1 MQGLVLYPDGRYK
14 LEEVPK
20 PQIGRNPFAPNDV
33 LIEVAFCGICGSD
46 VHKWKDTDR
55 RGIKGPSR
63 AVVSGHEMSGTVIE
77 VGPKVT
83 DFKVGDRVVGEI
95 VTFYC
100 GKCINCRTGR
110 INICANMI
118 PADQRIHYISGGAF
132 AKYVVWPE
140 KHLHRL
146 PDSIGLKEAT
156 LIEPTAGS
164 FHSLVERMQLT
175 AGESLLILG
184 PGARGL
190 ILLQIARAVGASSV
204 MITGLS
210 RDEKSRLKL
219 AGELGAD
226 RTVNVE
232 KENLL
237 EIVKEMTGG
246 IGVDVVVE
254 NTGSPQAVEET
265 LDLVRPGGRILISG
279 GGIRGGITASLDTR
293 KIIVKELDIKGEISH
308 LWTSWRSAIQLVAQN
323 KVNLKPLISH
333 VFPLKDWEGAFDL
346 AASSAE
352 ALRVA
357 LIPD

>member
-1 MQGLVLYPDGRYK
+1 MQGLVLYPDGHYHLK
-14 LEEVPK
+14 EVPK
-20 PQIGRNPFAPNDV
+20 PEIGKNPFAPSDV

-46 VHKWKDTDR
+46 VHKWKDADR
-55 RGIKGPSR
+55 KGLKGPSK
-63 AVVSGHEMSGTVIE
+63 AVVSGHEMSGTVTD
-77 VGPKVT
+77 VGPAVT
-83 DFKVGDRVVGEI
+83 DFKPGDRVVGEI

-132 AKYVVWPE
+132 AKYAVWPE
-140 KHLHRL
+140 KHLHHL
-146 PDSIGLKEAT
+146 PDSIGLKEAV

-164 FHSLVERMQLT
+164 FHSLIERMGLQ

-190 ILLQIARAVGASSV
+190 ILLQIARAVGAFPV
-204 MITGLS
+204 IITGLT
-210 RDEKSRLKL
+210 RDEKARLSL
-219 AGELGAD
+219 ARELGAD
-226 RTVNVE
+226 AVVNVE
-232 KENLL
+232 RENLL
-237 EIVKEMTGG
+237 EIVKSMTGG
-246 IGVDVVVE
+246 IGADVVVE

-279 GGIRGGITASLDTR
+279 GGIRGGITACLDTR

-308 LWTSWRSAIQLVAQN
+308 LWTSWRSAIQLVAQG
-323 KVNLKPLISH
+323 KVKLQPLVSH
-333 VFPLKDWEGAFDL
+333 VFPLRDWERAFDL

-352 ALRVA
+352 ALRIA
-357 LIPD
+357 LTPE

>member
-1 MQGLVLYPDGRYK
+1 MQGLVLYPNGQYR

-20 PQIGRNPFAPNDV
+20 PEIGNNPFAPNDV

-55 RGIKGPSR
+55 KGLKGPSK
-63 AVVSGHEMSGTVIE
+63 AVVSGHEMSGTVVE
-77 VGPKVT
+77 VGSAVT

-132 AKYVVWPE
+132 ARYAVWPE
-140 KHLHRL
+140 RHLHRL
-146 PDSIGLKEAT
+146 PDSIGLREAV

-164 FHSLVERMQLT
+164 FHSLIERMDLK

-190 ILLQIARAVGASSV
+190 ILLQIGKAVGASPIL
-204 MITGLS
+204 ITGLS
-210 RDEKSRLKL
+210 RDERTRLSL
-219 AGELGAD
+219 AKEFGAD
-226 RTVNVE
+226 AAVNVE
-232 KENLL
+232 TEDLL
-237 EIVKEMTGG
+237 EIVKGMTGG
-246 IGVDVVVE
+246 IGADVVVE
-254 NTGSPQAVEET
+254 NTGSPKAVEET

-308 LWTSWRSAIQLVAQN
+308 LWTSWRSAIQLVARG
-323 KVNLKPLISH
+323 KVNLKPMVSH
-333 VFPLKDWEGAFDL
+333 VFPLKDWEKAFDL
-346 AASSAE
+346 AATSAE

-357 LIPD
+357 LTPE